1 MDWIKD
7 TVDYAMRKEMINM
20 RYQIARDFRIEGKP
34 CTRAVYARW
43 LYDYDK
49 RDIKVHGV
57 VKR

>member
-1 MDWIKD
+1 MGWLTD
-7 TVDYAMRKEMINM
+7 TTDYAMRKEMINM
-20 RYQIARDFRIEGKP
+20 RYQIARDFRVDGKL